1 MSNSNYRGTTITGAD
16 MKIYFGFREI
26 FLNNNGTGSK
36 KERAN
41 RFVWIDVGTAI
52 QIRYA
57 MQRMGSQQYS
67 MDSMNAKGIAKGI
80 RMSQGDMIFKNF
92 NQDSIKYILEKIKE
106 NLVDRLNIATPVSE
120 EKEGYANIYE
130 GKKTDEV
137 LSENDITGFWSNEI
151 NHWDQVPLFDIMIIS
166 KSEEFDSSNRLSY
179 TKLKDVK
186 VTDIGSAESIDSTEI
201 NDIVKFI
208 CVGGIE
214 SWKET
219 VPGL

>member
-1 MSNSNYRGTTITGAD
+1 MNRGTTITGAD
-16 MKIYFGFREI
+16 MKVYFGFREI
-26 FLNNNGTGSK
+26 FLNTNSTGSK
-36 KERAN
+36 KELAN

-57 MQRMGSQQYS
+57 AQRQAMQKYS

-92 NQDSIKYILEKIKE
+92 NQDSIRYLIEKIKE
-106 NLVDRLNIATPVSE
+106 NLVDRLNIAIPVSE

-130 GKKTDEV
+130 AKKTDEA
-137 LSENDITGFWSNEI
+137 LSENDVSGFWQEEI
-151 NHWDQVPLFDIMIIS
+151 NHWDQIPYFDIMIIS
-166 KSEEFDSSNRLSY
+166 KAEEFDSTGRLSF

-186 VTDIGSAESIDSTEI
+186 VTDIGSAESIDSTEM

-208 CVGGIE
+208 CISGVE